1 VGDSDANLPLSG
13 TLAVT
18 AAQLGQPVTI
28 TSPGPK
34 EGLAGTTVSTTV
46 SAADSGSGQ
55 TPTFTATG
63 LPAGTAISSA
73 GAITGTPTTAGT
85 STVTVTAQ
93 DGTGAQASTTFTWTV
108 EPASDGIAT
117 TPLVG
122 YEGLCLDVTS
132 DNNTNG
138 TAVDVYTCNG
148 TGAQVWQPQS
158 SGSLVNPQSG
168 ACLDDTGN
176 STIPG
181 TQVEIWTCTGG
192 PTRSG
197 GCPDGV
203 RQSRRSNPLT
213 PSSRTVPCSTQSR
226 PASPPAG

>member
-1 VGDSDANLPLSG
+1 MGDSDANLPLSG

-34 EGLAGTTVSTTV
+34 EGLAGTAVSATV
-46 SAADSGSGQ
+46 SATDSNSGQ

-93 DGTGAQASTTFTWTV
+93 D
-108 EPASDGIAT
+108 
-117 TPLVG
+117 
-122 YEGLCLDVTS
+122 
-132 DNNTNG
+132 
-138 TAVDVYTCNG
+138 G

-213 PSSRTVPCSTQSR
+213 PSYRTVPCSTQSR
-226 PASPPAG
+226 PASPPPG

>member
-1 VGDSDANLPLSG
+1 MTLQPGASQTVSFPLTQKNLQYWNSTNNAWATATGSYAVEVGDSDANLPLSG

-93 DGTGAQASTTFTWTV
+93 DS
-108 EPASDGIAT
+108 
-117 TPLVG
+117 
-122 YEGLCLDVTS
+122 
-132 DNNTNG
+132 
-138 TAVDVYTCNG
+138 

-192 PTRSG
+192 ANQVWRLP
-197 GCPDGV
+197 
-203 RQSRRSNPLT
+203 
-213 PSSRTVPCSTQSR
+213 
-226 PASPPAG
+226 